1 MMRLS
6 PTLALVHNLNMSLP
20 VSLPKLPASDRLA
33 LQAAFEAWCQY
44 QRQNGRLRRVASVAV
59 YQSMWQALA
68 AWCAMQ
74 APPLRLQDLHA
85 PALAAYLASRSGLL
99 LADGLL
105 TPRYQRRLLSLV
117 QRVQAHRAWLRLSA
131 GPGPVAA
138 LAQPPLTFS
147 RPPTGP
153 LHDGLNGITPAEPL
167 EPLLHLTPAEH
178 QQLRLLL
185 CNAPELATGGRW
197 QLQRDHCAAAL
208 QLGAGLGPG
217 ELRAL
222 RLGDVLAPPPTAST
236 SSAAR
241 PWQLKLAA
249 SGSAAAHVVP
259 LAPWAAKLLAG
270 WLQLRQDQALGGDWL
285 FPATR
290 SGKPWG
296 KVAQYEAA
304 KRVLTEAGLGQRGG
318 GSFLLRH
325 SFALH
330 QLQQGVDETLL
341 SRWLGVVDAGVM
353 ARYRAVL
360 AAWPAAVPASSA
372 AAPLLPV

>member
-1 MMRLS
+1 
-6 PTLALVHNLNMSLP
+6 
-20 VSLPKLPASDRLA
+20 
-33 LQAAFEAWCQY
+33 
-44 QRQNGRLRRVASVAV
+44 
-59 YQSMWQALA
+59 MWQALA

-117 QRVQAHRAWLRLSA
+117 KRVQAHRAWLRLSA
-131 GPGPVAA
+131 GPGPVHA
-138 LAQPPLTFS
+138 LAQPSLTFS

-153 LHDGLNGITPAEPL
+153 LHDGLNGITPAGPL

-185 CNAPELATGGRW
+185 CNAPALATGGRW

-222 RLGDVLAPPPTAST
+222 RLGDVLAPPTAGT
-236 SSAAR
+236 LSAAR

-270 WLQLRQDQALGGDWL
+270 WLQLRNEQALGGDCL
-285 FPATR
+285 FPSTR
-290 SGKPWG
+290 SGKPW
-296 KVAQYEAA
+296 ARWRST
-304 KRVLTEAGLGQRGG
+304 KRPSGC
-318 GSFLLRH
+318 
-325 SFALH
+325 
-330 QLQQGVDETLL
+330 
-341 SRWLGVVDAGVM
+341 
-353 ARYRAVL
+353 
-360 AAWPAAVPASSA
+360 
-372 AAPLLPV
+372 